1 MARRRYTPEQHAWME
16 AHWRSMA
23 NRELADAFEAEF
35 GERIT
40 PGAADSYGGNRG
52 WRKDPGVHAKALRR
66 YTDEEREFL
75 RGFIPGHSERE
86 ISAAF
91 AERFG
96 RGLEA
101 YQIGNMKVE
110 LGVKSGT
117 HGGRFEQGHVPW
129 TKGRT
134 WDEQGRSEEARAA
147 SLATCFKPGQLP
159 HNTRPL
165 LDERVGKDGYVEVH
179 VGLHRMNRA
188 NDQWV
193 SKAQLVWEQANGRE
207 WPEGCRCMFADGDR
221 RNFDP
226 GNIVPVPD
234 GLYPI
239 VCGAVPGGLEWHDR
253 ESLEAAITM
262 AKVIR
267 ARRRLETR

>member
-1 MARRRYTPEQHAWME
+1 MGRRRYTPEQRAWMD
-16 AHWRSMA
+16 ARWRSMT

-40 PGAADSYGGNRG
+40 MGAADCYGGNRG
-52 WRKDPGVHAKALRR
+52 WRKDPGVRARALRR

-75 RGFIPGHSERE
+75 REFIPGHSERE
-86 ISAAF
+86 IRDAY

-96 RGLEA
+96 EVLTDGM
-101 YQIGNMKVE
+101 IGNIKVK
-110 LGVKSGT
+110 LDVKSGT
-117 HGGRFEQGHVPW
+117 HGGRFEQGHVPA
-129 TKGRT
+129 TKGRP
-134 WDEQGRSEEARAA
+134 WSEWMSAEGAERSR
-147 SLATCFKPGQLP
+147 ATCFKPGNLP

-165 LDERVGKDGYVEVH
+165 LDERVGKDGYIEVH
-179 VGLHRMNRA
+179 VGLHRMSRA

-207 WPEGCRCMFADGDR
+207 WPEGHRSMFADGDR

-226 GNIVPVPD
+226 ENIVPVPD

>member
-1 MARRRYTPEQHAWME
+1 MGRRRYTPEQHAWLE
-16 AHWRSMA
+16 EHWRSMP
-23 NRELADAFEAEF
+23 NRDVVAAYEAEF
-35 GERIT
+35 GERLT
-40 PGAADSYGGNRG
+40 FDAAKSYGSNRG
-52 WRKDPGVHAKALRR
+52 WRKDPGVFGQAQRK
-66 YTDEEREFL
+66 YTDEEL
-75 RGFIPGHSERE
+75 GFVRDYAPGHSERE
-86 ISAAF
+86 IIAAF
-91 AERFG
+91 AGRFG
-96 RGLEA
+96 RTLTIP
-101 YQIGNMKVE
+101 QVGNLKCK

-117 HGGRFEQGHVPW
+117 VGGRFEKGHVPW

-147 SLATCFKPGQLP
+147 SLATCFKPGGLP

-165 LDERVGKDGYVEVH
+165 LDERISKDGYVEVH
-179 VGLHRMNRA
+179 VGLHRKRRP

-207 WPEGCRCMFADGDR
+207 WPEGCRSMFADGDR

-234 GLYPI
+234 GLYTI

-253 ESLEAAITM
+253 ESLEVAITM
-262 AKVIR
+262 AKVIA
-267 ARRRLETR
+267 ARRRLEKR

>member
-1 MARRRYTPEQHAWME
+1 MGRRRYTPEQHAWLE
-16 AHWRSMA
+16 EHWRSMP
-23 NRELADAFEAEF
+23 NRDVMAAYEAEF
-35 GERIT
+35 GERLT
-40 PGAADSYGGNRG
+40 FDAAKSYGSNRG
-52 WRKDPGVHAKALRR
+52 WRKDTGVHARALRR

-86 ISAAF
+86 IIAAF

-96 RGLEA
+96 RTLET
-101 YQIGNMKVE
+101 YQVGNLKCK

-117 HGGRFEQGHVPW
+117 VGGRFEQGHVPA
-129 TKGRT
+129 TKGRP
-134 WDEQGRSEEARAA
+134 WSEWMSAEGAEHSRA
-147 SLATCFKPGQLP
+147 TQFKPGNLP

-165 LDERVGKDGYVEVH
+165 LDERIGKDGYVEVH
-179 VGLHRMNRA
+179 VGLHRMSRA

-207 WPEGCRCMFADGDR
+207 WPEGCRSMFADGDR

-226 GNIVPVPD
+226 QNIVPVPAE
-234 GLYPI
+234 LYTV

-262 AKVIR
+262 ARVIA
-267 ARRRLETR
+267 ARRRLEKR